1 MKHIVENV
9 WNVILKDDETAT
21 GGTSHAEETVGE
33 FCEETDINKN
43 ASFDELNEGLTEC
56 GIKPITMFDI
66 RRNYQN
72 CANDIIASLKEH
84 TEYVQY
90 GQNVDCPATVND
102 IRAKYTDDV
111 ISDVLANDVINYM
124 AYERITSQEPY
135 PSLQTVDKNT
145 DGRYYSN
152 VKEWA
157 FERVSSEDF
166 NYKEIPEYG
175 MTIHDKSHPT
185 IVNSLIIEYMKAVEQ
200 DKAVDKPKSPKS
212 IERE

>member
-21 GGTSHAEETVGE
+21 GGTSHAEETVEE
-33 FCEETDINKN
+33 FCEDVGFDKN
-43 ASFDELNEGLTEC
+43 TSIDVLNEGLAEC
-56 GIKPITMFDI
+56 GIKPITKFDI

-72 CANDIIASLKEH
+72 CANDITASLKEH

-90 GQNVDCPATVND
+90 GQNVDCPAIVKD
-102 IRAKYTDDV
+102 IRAKYPDDI
-111 ISDVLANDVINYM
+111 ISDVLANDVINRM
-124 AYERITSQEPY
+124 AYERISQVPF
-135 PSLQTVDKNT
+135 PDIHTVDRET
-145 DGRYYSN
+145 DGRYYKN

-157 FERVSSEDF
+157 YERVTSEDF
-166 NYKEIPEYG
+166 NYNEIPDYG
-175 MTIHDKSHPT
+175 MAIHDKSHPV
-185 IVNSLIIEYMKAVEQ
+185 IINSLIQEYIKAVEQ